1 MKSALIIA
9 DVQNDFYP
17 GGALGVPK
25 ADQINEV
32 INSLMEKDEFD
43 KIVATQDWHPEGHE
57 SFASTHDKEPFSPY
71 SAPGIGPVLW
81 PDHCVQKSK
90 GAEFHPDIDTENF
103 DLIVRK
109 GYSKKIDSYSVF
121 RENDGTELGLS
132 GYFEALGINK
142 LYVVGLALDYCVKF
156 TAEDAVKK
164 GFDTTIITAGSRPIE
179 QDENKLNEILKQM
192 EDENIK
198 IIENF

>member
-32 INSLMEKDEFD
+32 INSLMKRDEFD
-43 KIVATQDWHPEGHE
+43 KIVATQDWHPVGHE
-57 SFASTHDKEPFSPY
+57 SFASTHYKEPFSPY

-81 PDHCVQKSK
+81 PDHCVQNSK
-90 GAEFHPDIDTENF
+90 GAEFHSDINTEKF

-121 RENDGTELGLS
+121 KENDGTELGLS
-132 GYFEALGINK
+132 GYFEALDINK

-156 TAEDAVKK
+156 TAEDAIKK
-164 GFDTTIITAGSRPIE
+164 GFETTIIKSGSRAIE
-179 QDENKLNEILKQM
+179 QDKDKLNDILKRM
-192 EDENIK
+192 KDKNIK
-198 IIENF
+198 IIENI